1 MQQITEQIREGQL
14 VRGQKLPT
22 ELRLSETYGVS
33 RAVVREAVRTLDTMG
48 LVESRRGSGSY
59 VRNDQI
65 PSITRGLSFSVT
77 LEEQSVSLLFEF
89 RAVLEANAA
98 RFAALRATPKQ
109 VASIQEA
116 AAESMVAAQAR
127 DVLAFRVADDAFHES
142 LSVAAGNAY
151 LGVSVTAVRHMQN
164 DVTHLI
170 TPMRG
175 SMGAAEE
182 HRAHRRRRSE
192 PAMPNVPR
200 RRCGNTS
207 ITVRDARNGRVKT
220 GRQKCVRY
228 GAGGLSTSFSLYG
241 RRTVG
246 IHTTGALKRAD
257 ARKRRAP

>member
-109 VASIQEA
+109 VAVIQEA
-116 AAESMVAAQAR
+116 AAATLVAAQAR

-151 LGVSVTAVRHMQN
+151 LGVTVTAVRHMQN

-175 SMGAAEE
+175 SLGAAEE
-182 HRAHRRRRSE
+182 HGHIATAVANHDAERAE
-192 PAMPNVPR
+192 EAMREHIHHSAGRTQRARENGAHKNASDTVP
-200 RRCGNTS
+200 
-207 ITVRDARNGRVKT
+207 
-220 GRQKCVRY
+220 
-228 GAGGLSTSFSLYG
+228 GA
-241 RRTVG
+241 
-246 IHTTGALKRAD
+246 
-257 ARKRRAP
+257 